1 METIR
6 TACIVMPTYN
16 EAGNITK
23 VLDTIYSYVHKQKA
37 VRVLTLVV
45 DDNSPDGTG
54 ALAEAYG
61 ARNPNVKVLH
71 RTGKEG
77 LGAAYIAGMKYALR
91 EFEPDVILEMDADL
105 SHNPKDVLHLIAAI
119 EEGADVVI
127 GSRYVAGGTVPD
139 HWGFYRKLN
148 SATANALVRNVL
160 SLRRVKDCTGGFRAI
175 RSTYLEQIDF
185 DNLKTKG
192 YAFQISLLHQ
202 LASLGATIA
211 EVPIHFADREIGVS
225 KMRLK
230 DQLDFIATTFKIR
243 ASRIRRSPA
252 RTASTRAVAARRV
265 KP

>member
-1 METIR
+1 MENIR

-16 EAGNITK
+16 EAGNITN
-23 VLDTIYSYVHKQKA
+23 VLDAIYANVRKQDA
-37 VRVLTLVV
+37 IRVMTLVV

-54 ALAEAYG
+54 ALAQAYS
-61 ARNPNVKVLH
+61 ARNPDVKVLH

-77 LGAAYIAGMKYALR
+77 LGAAYIAGMRYALR

-105 SHNPKDVLHLIAAI
+105 SHNPKDVLRLIGAI
-119 EEGADVVI
+119 DDGADLAI
-127 GSRYVAGGTVPD
+127 GSRYVPGGTVPD

-148 SATANALVRNVL
+148 SGTANALVRNVL

-175 RSTYLEQIDF
+175 RATFLEQVDF

-202 LASLGATIA
+202 LAQLGANIT

-230 DQLDFIATTFKIR
+230 DQLDFIATTF
-243 ASRIRRSPA
+243 RIRTTRPA
-252 RTASTRAVAARRV
+252 GVRAASTRAVAARRA